1 MSYSMLFME
10 DHRNYQKKR
19 LSRKEDNEMQ
29 PKRFL
34 NDMFAQLAEDFGL
47 ETILEQNDI
56 EEWQIIEL
64 LYQRGLLDLDDYTY
78 TELELDGED

>member
-1 MSYSMLFME
+1 MLSME

-29 PKRFL
+29 SKRFL

>member
-1 MSYSMLFME
+1 M
-10 DHRNYQKKR
+10 R
-19 LSRKEDNEMQ
+19 
-29 PKRFL
+29 PKSFL
-34 NDMFAQLAEDFGL
+34 NDMFVQLADDYGL

-78 TELELDGED
+78 TELELDDED

>member
-1 MSYSMLFME
+1 
-10 DHRNYQKKR
+10 
-19 LSRKEDNEMQ
+19 MQ
-29 PKRFL
+29 SKRFL